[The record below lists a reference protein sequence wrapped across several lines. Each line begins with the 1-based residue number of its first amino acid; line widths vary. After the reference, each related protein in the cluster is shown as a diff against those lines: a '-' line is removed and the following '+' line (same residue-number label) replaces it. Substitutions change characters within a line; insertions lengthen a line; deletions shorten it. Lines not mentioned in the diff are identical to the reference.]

1 MDGADLIGEFV
12 KVIGGAGV
20 GVGIMY
26 LWIKNLLKEN
36 QELKA
41 DLKDSQS
48 SRVEELKNV
57 LPLLTSASEG
67 LQEVISNNKDR
78 DNTLIESIAELID
91 NTVKKIGVKCNYV
104 NNGGS

>member
-1 MDGADLIGEFV
+1 MESAELIGEFV

-36 QELKA
+36 QELKN
-41 DLKDSQS
+41 DLKDSQN

-78 DNTLIESIAELID
+78 DNALIESIAEHID
-91 NTVKKIGVKCNYV
+91 NTVKKIGVKCNYD
-104 NNGGS
+104 NNGSS